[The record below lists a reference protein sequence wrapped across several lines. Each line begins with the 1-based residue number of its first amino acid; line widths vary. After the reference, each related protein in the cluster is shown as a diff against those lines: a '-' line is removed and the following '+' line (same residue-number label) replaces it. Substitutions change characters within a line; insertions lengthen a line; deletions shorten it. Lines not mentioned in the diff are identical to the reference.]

1 MRLRPL
7 AAQARAETLLTLR
20 QGESLL
26 LTMGFPL
33 MILAFFTMVEV
44 IDLPGRNRVDFLVPG
59 VLALA
64 VLSTSMVSLA
74 IATGFQR
81 SYRVLKRLAITPLG
95 RPALLAA
102 KTASVLVVEIIQT
115 AAILAL
121 ALALGWRG
129 DPQLAAAAGAVL
141 MGTVAFAGLG
151 LLMAGTLRAEVTLAA
166 ANGLYLVLLLLGG
179 IIVPL
184 QELPGWM
191 LTFANALPAAALAD
205 LLRAS
210 LSGTATQAGDW
221 LVLGGWAVVSPL
233 AAAALFRWE

>member
-1 MRLRPL
+1 MRMRPF

-33 MILAFFTMVEV
+33 MILAFFSTVEV
-44 IDLPGRNRVDFLVPG
+44 VDLPGRHRVDFLVPG

-81 SYRVLKRLAITPLG
+81 SYRVLKRLAVTPLG

-102 KTASVLVVEIIQT
+102 KTASVLVVEVIQ
-115 AAILAL
+115 AVAILAL
-121 ALALGWRG
+121 AAALGWRA
-129 DPQLAAAAGAVL
+129 DPRPAVAVAAIL
-141 MGTVAFAGLG
+141 LGTVAFAGIG
-151 LLMAGTLRAEVTLAA
+151 LLLAGTLRAEVTLAA

-179 IIVPL
+179 IIVPVGD
-184 QELPGWM
+184 LPGWM
-191 LTFANALPAAALAD
+191 SAVAGVLPAAALAD
-205 LLRAS
+205 LLRAA
-210 LSGTATQAGDW
+210 LSGAATQPGDW
-221 LVLGGWAVVSPL
+221 LVLSAWAVVAPL
-233 AAAALFRWE
+233 AATALFRWE